1 MSDTLIENP
10 LDPRSSLKNL
20 NDGNYCTK
28 DDLHSWLAEVD
39 PGKKPRLSFIFRKIE
54 QFSLIRIWNYNRNR
68 VHANRGVKE
77 LNIRLDNQV
86 SLSVTIFRTF
96 EKYLFQLV
104 FSGEVRCGSGSFSS
118 KLPGDNVLFTT
129 DEQILS
135 EIAQNDSFF
144 TTMSQ

>member
-1 MSDTLIENP
+1 MLHDSSIFPEYLLIFVEIYIFQSIHPANIVSDTLIENP

-28 DDLHSWLAEVD
+28 DDLHSWLAEVN

-86 SLSVTIFRTF
+86 YLCSYFKWF
-96 EKYLFQLV
+96 EKRNF
-104 FSGEVRCGSGSFSS
+104 
-118 KLPGDNVLFTT
+118 
-129 DEQILS
+129 
-135 EIAQNDSFF
+135 
-144 TTMSQ
+144 